1 MKEFLIIAGYQG
13 SGSIHTKSVEHFIN
27 EISFDFI
34 TDFIMDVTNDGDKA
48 SSLIEKT
55 QLGEIHVSYLLSS
68 YFEKI
73 LPEIK
78 ILDLPYLFNDRNEAY
93 NFLKSNFFNYID
105 DKLKDKNLKLLGFWD
120 NGIRHISSKVKLIKT
135 LSDCKGQIIRTT
147 PSPLHIE
154 IFSKLGFIPKPLDV
168 RDFKLAIEKNDIDAQ
183 ENPLTNYWNFGVYK
197 KQEFIS
203 LTSHI
208 FGFCLFVINDDYF
221 NKLSDLNKKFLINK
235 SKETTKFQRRL
246 AISEDDILIKKI
258 KSKNIKIEN
267 IDKDGLEDFKRATIY
282 SSGCSWLSRF
292 WRVVIICCRI
302 FGCVKAYWKYRFYV
316 GLRIWDHFK

>member
-1 MKEFLIIAGYQG
+1 MKENLIIAGYQG
-13 SGSIHTKSVEHFIN
+13 SDSIHTKSVEYFID
-27 EISFDFI
+27 ELSRDFV

-55 QLGEIHVSYLLSS
+55 QQGEIHASYLLSS

-73 LPEIK
+73 LPEIQ
-78 ILDLPYLFNDRNEAY
+78 ILDLPYLFNNRNEAY
-93 NFLKSNFFNYID
+93 NSLKSDLFNYID
-105 DKLKDKNLKLLGFWD
+105 NKLKIKNLKLLGFWD
-120 NGIRHISSKVKLIKT
+120 NGIRHISSKIKLIKN
-135 LSDCKGQIIRTT
+135 LSDCKGQVIRTT

-154 IFSKLGFIPKPLDV
+154 IFRKLGFIPKPLDV
-168 RDFKLAIEKNDIDAQ
+168 RDFKLAVEKNDIDAQ

-197 KQEFIS
+197 KQEFVS

-221 NKLSDLNKKFLINK
+221 NKLSDLNKKFLIKK
-235 SKETTKFQRRL
+235 SKETTKFQRKL

-267 IDKDGLEDFKRATIY
+267 IDKDCLEDFKKATN
-282 SSGCSWLSRF
+282 
-292 WRVVIICCRI
+292 I
-302 FGCVKAYWKYRFYV
+302 FHENYFQTYPHMKEYNKT
-316 GLRIWDHFK
+316 

>member
-1 MKEFLIIAGYQG
+1 MKETLIIAGYQG
-13 SGSIHTKSVEHFIN
+13 SDSIHTKSVEYFID
-27 EISFDFI
+27 ELSRDFI
-34 TDFIMDVTNDGDKA
+34 TDFIMDITNDGDKA

-55 QLGEIHVSYLLSS
+55 QQGEIHASYLLSS

-73 LPEIK
+73 LPEIQ
-78 ILDLPYLFNDRNEAY
+78 ILDLPYLFNSRNEAY
-93 NFLKSNFFNYID
+93 NSLRSDLFNYID
-105 DKLKDKNLKLLGFWD
+105 KKLKNKNLKLLGFWD
-120 NGIRHISSKVKLIKT
+120 NGIRHISSKIKLIKN
-135 LSDCKGQIIRTT
+135 LSDCKGQVIRTT

-154 IFSKLGFIPKPLDV
+154 IFRKLGFIPKPLDV
-168 RDFKLAIEKNDIDAQ
+168 RDFKLAVEKNDIDAQ

-197 KQEFIS
+197 KQEFVS

-267 IDKDGLEDFKRATIY
+267 IDKDDLEGFKRATNNFHENYFQTYPHMKEYI
-282 SSGCSWLSRF
+282 
-292 WRVVIICCRI
+292 
-302 FGCVKAYWKYRFYV
+302 KT
-316 GLRIWDHFK
+316 

>member
-1 MKEFLIIAGYQG
+1 MKETLIIAGYQG
-13 SGSIHTKSVEHFIN
+13 SDSIHTKSVEYFID
-27 EISFDFI
+27 ELSRDFI

-55 QLGEIHVSYLLSS
+55 QQGEIHASYLLSS

-73 LPEIK
+73 LPEIQ
-78 ILDLPYLFNDRNEAY
+78 ILDLPYLFNSRNEAY
-93 NFLKSNFFNYID
+93 NSLRSDLFNYID
-105 DKLKDKNLKLLGFWD
+105 NKLKNKNLKLLGFWD
-120 NGIRHISSKVKLIKT
+120 NGIRHISSKIKLIKN
-135 LSDCKGQIIRTT
+135 LSDCKGQVIRTT

-154 IFSKLGFIPKPLDV
+154 IFRKLGFIPKPLDV
-168 RDFKLAIEKNDIDAQ
+168 RDFKLAVEKNDIDAQ

-197 KQEFIS
+197 KQEFVS

-267 IDKDGLEDFKRATIY
+267 IDKDGLEDFKRATNNFHENYFQTYPHMKEYI
-282 SSGCSWLSRF
+282 
-292 WRVVIICCRI
+292 
-302 FGCVKAYWKYRFYV
+302 KT
-316 GLRIWDHFK
+316 

>member
-1 MKEFLIIAGYQG
+1 MKETLIIAGYQG
-13 SGSIHTKSVEHFIN
+13 SDSIHTKSVEYFID
-27 EISFDFI
+27 ELSSDFI
-34 TDFIMDVTNDGDKA
+34 TNFIMDITNDGDKA

-55 QLGEIHVSYLLSS
+55 QQGEIHASYLLSS

-73 LPEIK
+73 LPEIQ
-78 ILDLPYLFNDRNEAY
+78 ILDLPYLFNSRNEAY
-93 NFLKSNFFNYID
+93 NSLRSDLFNYID
-105 DKLKDKNLKLLGFWD
+105 KKLKNKNLKLLGFWD
-120 NGIRHISSKVKLIKT
+120 NGIRHISSKIKLIKN
-135 LSDCKGQIIRTT
+135 LSDCKGQVIRTT

-154 IFSKLGFIPKPLDV
+154 IFRKLGFIPKPLDV
-168 RDFKLAIEKNDIDAQ
+168 RDFKLAVEKNDIDAQ

-197 KQEFIS
+197 KQEFVS

-267 IDKDGLEDFKRATIY
+267 IDKDGLEDFKRATNNFHENYFQTYPHMKEYI
-282 SSGCSWLSRF
+282 
-292 WRVVIICCRI
+292 
-302 FGCVKAYWKYRFYV
+302 KT
-316 GLRIWDHFK
+316 

>member
-1 MKEFLIIAGYQG
+1 MKETLIIAGYQG
-13 SGSIHTKSVEHFIN
+13 SDSIHTKSVEYFID
-27 EISFDFI
+27 ELSSDFI
-34 TDFIMDVTNDGDKA
+34 TNFIMDITNDGDKA

-55 QLGEIHVSYLLSS
+55 QQGEIHASYLLSS

-73 LPEIK
+73 LPEIQ
-78 ILDLPYLFNDRNEAY
+78 ILDLPYLFNSRNEAY
-93 NFLKSNFFNYID
+93 NSLRSDLFNYID
-105 DKLKDKNLKLLGFWD
+105 NKLKNKNLKLLGFWD
-120 NGIRHISSKVKLIKT
+120 NGIRHISSKIKLIKN
-135 LSDCKGQIIRTT
+135 LSDCKGQVIRTT

-154 IFSKLGFIPKPLDV
+154 IFRKLGFIPKPLDV
-168 RDFKLAIEKNDIDAQ
+168 RDFKLAVEKNDIDAQ

-197 KQEFIS
+197 KQEFVS

-267 IDKDGLEDFKRATIY
+267 IDKDGLEDFKRATNNFHENYFQIY
-282 SSGCSWLSRF
+282 PHMKEY
-292 WRVVIICCRI
+292 I
-302 FGCVKAYWKYRFYV
+302 KT
-316 GLRIWDHFK
+316 

>member
-1 MKEFLIIAGYQG
+1 MKENLIIAGYQG
-13 SGSIHTKSVEHFIN
+13 SDSIHTKSVEYFID
-27 EISFDFI
+27 ELSRDFV

-55 QLGEIHVSYLLSS
+55 QQGEIHASYLLSS

-73 LPEIK
+73 LPEIQ
-78 ILDLPYLFNDRNEAY
+78 ILDLPYLFNNRNEVY
-93 NFLKSNFFNYID
+93 NSLKSDLFNYID
-105 DKLKDKNLKLLGFWD
+105 NKLKIKNLKLLGFWD
-120 NGIRHISSKVKLIKT
+120 NGIRHISSKIKLIKN
-135 LSDCKGQIIRTT
+135 LSDCKGQVIRTT

-154 IFSKLGFIPKPLDV
+154 IFRKLGFIPKPLDV
-168 RDFKLAIEKNDIDAQ
+168 RDFKLAVEKNDIEAQ

-203 LTSHI
+203 LTAHI

-221 NKLSDLNKKFLINK
+221 NKLSDLNKKFLIKK
-235 SKETTKFQRRL
+235 SKETTKFQRKL

-267 IDKDGLEDFKRATIY
+267 IDKDCLKDFKKATNNFHENYFQTYPHMKEYIK
-282 SSGCSWLSRF
+282 
-292 WRVVIICCRI
+292 I
-302 FGCVKAYWKYRFYV
+302 
-316 GLRIWDHFK
+316 

>member
-1 MKEFLIIAGYQG
+1 MKETLIIAGYQG
-13 SGSIHTKSVEHFIN
+13 SDSIHTKSVEYFID
-27 EISFDFI
+27 ELSSDFI
-34 TDFIMDVTNDGDKA
+34 TNFIMDITNDGDKA

-55 QLGEIHVSYLLSS
+55 QQGEIHASYLLSS

-73 LPEIK
+73 LPEIQ
-78 ILDLPYLFNDRNEAY
+78 ILDLPYLFNSRNEAY
-93 NFLKSNFFNYID
+93 NSLRSDLFNYID
-105 DKLKDKNLKLLGFWD
+105 NKLKNKKLKLLGFWD
-120 NGIRHISSKVKLIKT
+120 NGIRHISSKIKLIKN
-135 LSDCKGQIIRTT
+135 LSDCKGQVIRTT

-154 IFSKLGFIPKPLDV
+154 IFRKLGFITKPLDV
-168 RDFKLAIEKNDIDAQ
+168 RDFKLAVEKNDIDAQ

-197 KQEFIS
+197 KQEFVS

-267 IDKDGLEDFKRATIY
+267 IDKDGLEDFKRATNNFHENYFQIY
-282 SSGCSWLSRF
+282 PHMKEY
-292 WRVVIICCRI
+292 I
-302 FGCVKAYWKYRFYV
+302 KT
-316 GLRIWDHFK
+316 

>member
-1 MKEFLIIAGYQG
+1 MKENLIIAGYQG
-13 SGSIHTKSVEHFIN
+13 SNSIHTKSVEYFID
-27 EISFDFI
+27 ELSRDFI

-55 QLGEIHVSYLLSS
+55 QHGEIHASYLLSS

-73 LPEIK
+73 LPEIQ
-78 ILDLPYLFNDRNEAY
+78 ILDLPYLFNSRNEAY
-93 NFLKSNFFNYID
+93 NSLRSDLFNYID
-105 DKLKDKNLKLLGFWD
+105 KKLKNKNLKLLGFWD
-120 NGIRHISSKVKLIKT
+120 NGIRHISSKIKLIKN
-135 LSDCKGQIIRTT
+135 LSDCKGQVIRTT

-154 IFSKLGFIPKPLDV
+154 IFRKLGFIPKPLDV

-197 KQEFIS
+197 KQEFVS

-267 IDKDGLEDFKRATIY
+267 IDKDGLEDFKRATNNFHENYFQTYPHMKEYI
-282 SSGCSWLSRF
+282 
-292 WRVVIICCRI
+292 
-302 FGCVKAYWKYRFYV
+302 KT
-316 GLRIWDHFK
+316 

>member
-1 MKEFLIIAGYQG
+1 MKETLIIAGYQG
-13 SGSIHTKSVEHFIN
+13 SDSIHTKSVEYFID
-27 EISFDFI
+27 ELSSDFI
-34 TDFIMDVTNDGDKA
+34 TNFIMDITNDGDKA

-55 QLGEIHVSYLLSS
+55 QQGEIHASYLLSS

-73 LPEIK
+73 LPEIQ
-78 ILDLPYLFNDRNEAY
+78 ILDLPYLFNSRNEAY
-93 NFLKSNFFNYID
+93 NSLRSDLFNYID
-105 DKLKDKNLKLLGFWD
+105 NKLKFKNLKLLGFWD
-120 NGIRHISSKVKLIKT
+120 NGIRHISSKIKLIKN
-135 LSDCKGQIIRTT
+135 LSDCKGQVIRTT

-154 IFSKLGFIPKPLDV
+154 IFRKLGFIPKPLDV
-168 RDFKLAIEKNDIDAQ
+168 RDFKLAVEKNDIDAQ

-197 KQEFIS
+197 KQEFVS

-267 IDKDGLEDFKRATIY
+267 IDKDGLEGFKRATNNFHENYFQTYPHMKEYI
-282 SSGCSWLSRF
+282 
-292 WRVVIICCRI
+292 
-302 FGCVKAYWKYRFYV
+302 KT
-316 GLRIWDHFK
+316 

>member
-1 MKEFLIIAGYQG
+1 MKETLIIAGYQG
-13 SGSIHTKSVEHFIN
+13 SDSIHTKSVEYFID
-27 EISFDFI
+27 ELSSEFI
-34 TDFIMDVTNDGDKA
+34 TDFIMDITNHGDKA

-55 QLGEIHVSYLLSS
+55 QQGEIHASYLLSS

-73 LPEIK
+73 LPEIQ
-78 ILDLPYLFNDRNEAY
+78 ILDLPYLFNNRNEAY
-93 NFLKSNFFNYID
+93 NSLRSDLFNYID
-105 DKLKDKNLKLLGFWD
+105 NKLKNKNLKLLGFWD
-120 NGIRHISSKVKLIKT
+120 NGIRHISSKIKLIKN
-135 LSDCKGQIIRTT
+135 LSDCKGQVIRTT

-154 IFSKLGFIPKPLDV
+154 IFRKLGFIPKPLDV
-168 RDFKLAIEKNDIDAQ
+168 RDFKLAVEKNDIDAQ

-197 KQEFIS
+197 KQEFVS

-221 NKLSDLNKKFLINK
+221 NKLSDLNKKFLIKK

-267 IDKDGLEDFKRATIY
+267 IDKDCLEDFKKATNNFHENYFQTYPHMKEYIK
-282 SSGCSWLSRF
+282 
-292 WRVVIICCRI
+292 I
-302 FGCVKAYWKYRFYV
+302 
-316 GLRIWDHFK
+316 

>member
-1 MKEFLIIAGYQG
+1 MKENLIIAGYQG
-13 SGSIHTKSVEHFIN
+13 SDSIHTKSVEYFID
-27 EISFDFI
+27 ELSSDFI
-34 TDFIMDVTNDGDKA
+34 TNFIMDITNDGDKA

-55 QLGEIHVSYLLSS
+55 QQGEIHASYLLSS

-73 LPEIK
+73 LPEIQ
-78 ILDLPYLFNDRNEAY
+78 ILDLPYLFNNRNEAY
-93 NFLKSNFFNYID
+93 KSLRSDLFNYID
-105 DKLKDKNLKLLGFWD
+105 NKLKNKNLKLLGFWD
-120 NGIRHISSKVKLIKT
+120 NGIRHISSKIKLIKN
-135 LSDCKGQIIRTT
+135 LSDCKGQLIRTT

-154 IFSKLGFIPKPLDV
+154 IFRKLGFIPKPLDV
-168 RDFKLAIEKNDIDAQ
+168 RDFKLAVEKNDIDAQ

-197 KQEFIS
+197 KQEFVS

-267 IDKDGLEDFKRATIY
+267 IDKDGLEDFKRATNNFHENYFQTYPHMKEYI
-282 SSGCSWLSRF
+282 
-292 WRVVIICCRI
+292 
-302 FGCVKAYWKYRFYV
+302 KT
-316 GLRIWDHFK
+316 

>member
-1 MKEFLIIAGYQG
+1 MKETLIIAGYQG
-13 SGSIHTKSVEHFIN
+13 SDSIHTKSVEYFID
-27 EISFDFI
+27 ELSSDFI
-34 TDFIMDVTNDGDKA
+34 TNFIMDITNDGDKA

-55 QLGEIHVSYLLSS
+55 QLGEIHASYLLSS

-73 LPEIK
+73 LPEIQ
-78 ILDLPYLFNDRNEAY
+78 ILDLPYLFNSRNEAY
-93 NFLKSNFFNYID
+93 NSLRSDLFNYID
-105 DKLKDKNLKLLGFWD
+105 NKLKNKNLKLLGFWD
-120 NGIRHISSKVKLIKT
+120 NGIRHISSKIKLIKN
-135 LSDCKGQIIRTT
+135 LSDCKGQVIRTT

-154 IFSKLGFIPKPLDV
+154 IFRKLGFIPKPLDV
-168 RDFKLAIEKNDIDAQ
+168 RDFKLAVEKNDIDAQ

-197 KQEFIS
+197 KQEFVS

-267 IDKDGLEDFKRATIY
+267 IDKDGLEDFKRATNNFHENYFQTYPHMKEYI
-282 SSGCSWLSRF
+282 
-292 WRVVIICCRI
+292 
-302 FGCVKAYWKYRFYV
+302 KT
-316 GLRIWDHFK
+316 

>member
-1 MKEFLIIAGYQG
+1 MKETLIIAGYQG
-13 SGSIHTKSVEHFIN
+13 SDSIHTKSVEYFI
-27 EISFDFI
+27 EELSSDFI
-34 TDFIMDVTNDGDKA
+34 TNFIMDITNDGDKA

-55 QLGEIHVSYLLSS
+55 QQGEIHASYLLSS

-73 LPEIK
+73 LPEIQ
-78 ILDLPYLFNDRNEAY
+78 ILDLPYLFNSRNEAY
-93 NFLKSNFFNYID
+93 NSLRSDLFNYID
-105 DKLKDKNLKLLGFWD
+105 NKLKNKKLKLLGFWD
-120 NGIRHISSKVKLIKT
+120 NGIRHISSKIKLIKN
-135 LSDCKGQIIRTT
+135 LSDCKGQVIRTT

-154 IFSKLGFIPKPLDV
+154 IFRKLGFIPKPLDV
-168 RDFKLAIEKNDIDAQ
+168 RDFKLAVEKNDIDAQ

-197 KQEFIS
+197 KQEFVS

-267 IDKDGLEDFKRATIY
+267 IDKDGLEDFKRATNNFHENYFQIY
-282 SSGCSWLSRF
+282 PHMKEY
-292 WRVVIICCRI
+292 I
-302 FGCVKAYWKYRFYV
+302 KT
-316 GLRIWDHFK
+316 

>member
-1 MKEFLIIAGYQG
+1 MKETLIIAGYQG
-13 SGSIHTKSVEHFIN
+13 SDSIHTKSVEYFID
-27 EISFDFI
+27 ELSSDFI
-34 TDFIMDVTNDGDKA
+34 TNFIMDITNDGDKA

-55 QLGEIHVSYLLSS
+55 QQGEIHASYLLSS

-73 LPEIK
+73 LPEIQ
-78 ILDLPYLFNDRNEAY
+78 ILDLPYLFNSRNEAY
-93 NFLKSNFFNYID
+93 NSLRSDLFNYID
-105 DKLKDKNLKLLGFWD
+105 NKLKNKNLKLLGFWD
-120 NGIRHISSKVKLIKT
+120 NGIRHISSKIKLIKN
-135 LSDCKGQIIRTT
+135 LSDCKGQVIRTT

-154 IFSKLGFIPKPLDV
+154 IFRKLGFIPKPLDV
-168 RDFKLAIEKNDIDAQ
+168 RDFKLAVEKNDIDAQ

-197 KQEFIS
+197 KQEFVS

-267 IDKDGLEDFKRATIY
+267 IDKDGLEDFKRATNNFHENYFQTYPHMKEYI
-282 SSGCSWLSRF
+282 
-292 WRVVIICCRI
+292 
-302 FGCVKAYWKYRFYV
+302 KT
-316 GLRIWDHFK
+316 

>member
-1 MKEFLIIAGYQG
+1 LKETLIIAGYQG
-13 SGSIHTKSVEHFIN
+13 SDSIHTKSVEYFI
-27 EISFDFI
+27 EELSSDFI
-34 TDFIMDVTNDGDKA
+34 TNFIMDITNDGDKA

-55 QLGEIHVSYLLSS
+55 QQGEIHASYLLSS

-73 LPEIK
+73 LPEIQ
-78 ILDLPYLFNDRNEAY
+78 ILDLPYLFNSRNEAY
-93 NFLKSNFFNYID
+93 NSLRSDLFNYID
-105 DKLKDKNLKLLGFWD
+105 NKLKNKKLKLLGFWD
-120 NGIRHISSKVKLIKT
+120 NGIRHISSKIKLIKN
-135 LSDCKGQIIRTT
+135 LSDCKGQVIRTT

-154 IFSKLGFIPKPLDV
+154 IFRKLGFIPKPLDV
-168 RDFKLAIEKNDIDAQ
+168 RDFKLAVEKNDIDAQ

-197 KQEFIS
+197 KQEFVS

-267 IDKDGLEDFKRATIY
+267 IDKDGLEDFKRATNNFHENYFQIY
-282 SSGCSWLSRF
+282 PHMKEY
-292 WRVVIICCRI
+292 I
-302 FGCVKAYWKYRFYV
+302 KT
-316 GLRIWDHFK
+316 